1 MKAFLH
7 GAILAAIG
15 PLALL
20 FRPTRDQLN
29 PIPIRSDDQRIRPH
43 ER

>member
-7 GAILAAIG
+7 GAILALLG
-15 PLALL
+15 PFALV
-20 FRPTRDQLN
+20 FRPVRRQLN
-29 PIPIRSDDQRIRPH
+29 PNPIRTDDQRIPPH